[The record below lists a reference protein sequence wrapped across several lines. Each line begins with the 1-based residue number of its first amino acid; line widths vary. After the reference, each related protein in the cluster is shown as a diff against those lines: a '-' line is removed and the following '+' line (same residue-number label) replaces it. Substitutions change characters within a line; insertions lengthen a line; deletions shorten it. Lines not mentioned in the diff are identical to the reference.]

1 MYHIP
6 RHMEIILY
14 GFLGSLAAGLAT
26 SLGGLPVFFIKKI
39 NHKAYSAMLGVSGG
53 IMLAATIFSLL
64 LPGIEKGGVYTA
76 AAGLLCGVLFIELI
90 ARFVPHEHFFKGH
103 EGPSSTLKRVSLFIL
118 AITIHNF
125 PEGMSVGVGYGMGD
139 PAKALALA
147 IGIGIQNIPEG
158 AAVALPMLSL
168 GYAPRTAFSVAFLSG
183 LVEPVGGLIGSASVA
198 LFSGVLPFALSFS
211 AGCMLY
217 VISGEMIP
225 ESHEKGYG
233 KLATWYLVGGFV
245 VMMLLDNLLG

>member
-1 MYHIP
+1 
-6 RHMEIILY
+6 MEIIFY

-26 SLGGLPVFFIKKI
+26 SIGGLPVFFLKKI
-39 NHKAYSAMLGVSGG
+39 DHKAYSAMLGVSGG

-64 LPGIEKGGVYTA
+64 LPGIERGGVYTA
-76 AAGLLCGVLFIELI
+76 AVGLLAGVLFVELI

-103 EGPSSTLKRVSLFIL
+103 EGPSTQLKRVALFIL

-125 PEGMSVGVGYGMGD
+125 PEGMSVGVGYGMGE

-183 LVEPVGGLIGSASVA
+183 LVEPVGGLLGAASVA
-198 LFSGVLPFALSFS
+198 LFSGILPFALSFS

-233 KLATWYLVGGFV
+233 KLATWYLVAGFV

>member
-1 MYHIP
+1 
-6 RHMEIILY
+6 MEIILY
-14 GFLGSLAAGLAT
+14 GFLASLAAGLAT
-26 SLGGLPVFFIKKI
+26 SIGGLPVFFFKKI
-39 NHKAYSAMLGVSGG
+39 GHKAYSAMLGVSGG

-64 LPGIEKGGVYTA
+64 LPGIEKGNVYVA
-76 AAGLLCGVLFIELI
+76 AAGLLCGVLFVEII
-90 ARFVPHEHFFKGH
+90 ARLVPHEHFFKGH
-103 EGPSSTLKRVSLFIL
+103 EGPDVNIKRVFLFIL

-125 PEGMSVGVGYGMGD
+125 PEGMSVGVGYGAGD
-139 PAKALALA
+139 LKNALALA

-168 GYAPRTAFSVAFLSG
+168 GYAPRQAFGVAFLSG
-183 LVEPVGGLIGSASVA
+183 LVEPLGGLLGVTAVT

-233 KLATWYLVGGFV
+233 KLATWYLVAGFII
-245 VMMLLDNLLG
+245 MMLLDNLLG